1 MSVMPEPP
9 VTGERLG
16 PLIRMLRL
24 RAGWTED
31 DLARALVADSGRRTI
46 TRTEVWRWEVEYE
59 GRTAGPFWLPRIARV
74 LDVPVARLQAA
85 RAASKAARRIGH
97 ITTATPAEVLAS
109 LLPPDEPLAPCGTHS
124 GRRVGMDD
132 AEALLR
138 RVHGLRLADDVLA
151 GGDLVETCV
160 RELRKAVNLFNG
172 TSHTEE
178 VGRRLLVAV
187 AEMAQLAG
195 WVATDTGGP
204 VDAEPLFRLGA
215 SAAHQ
220 AEDGALTA
228 HLLGSWGYWTANTGN
243 PRRGLE
249 LVRAAEAAAGTDAP
263 LVARSL
269 TSARLAWTSALAG
282 DDRMALRAIGE
293 AMEQISDADLGEA
306 ADRLWLYW
314 VDVPEQEVMEARV
327 ATQLHRPLRAVPLL
341 RRVLT
346 GYDPTH
352 VREYAL
358 YLSWLVTALLDA
370 NETEEAAVQAHRMF
384 EIASSVPSTRA
395 AERGDVVLAALR
407 HHRRVPEVA
416 EVLAVWDAPPA

>member
-1 MSVMPEPP
+1 MSVMLEPP

-16 PLIRMLRL
+16 PLIRALRQ
-24 RAGWTED
+24 RGGWAED
-31 DLARALVADSGRRTI
+31 DLARALVAVSGRNTI

-59 GRTAGPFWLPRIARV
+59 GRTTGPFWLPHLASV
-74 LDVPVARLQAA
+74 LNVPVARLQAA

-97 ITTATPAEVLAS
+97 VATATPDEVLAS
-109 LLPPDEPLAPCGTHS
+109 LLPPGELLAPCGTQA

-138 RVHGLRLADDVLA
+138 RVHGMRLADDVLA

-160 RELRKAVNLFNG
+160 RELRKTVNLFNQ

-195 WVATDTGGP
+195 WVATDTGGR
-204 VDAEPLFRLGA
+204 VNAEPLFRLGA
-215 SAAHQ
+215 SAARQ
-220 AEDGALTA
+220 AGDGALAA
-228 HLLGSWGYWTANTGN
+228 HLLGSWGYWVANSGDA
-243 PRRGLE
+243 RRGVE
-249 LVRAAEAAAGTDAP
+249 LVQAAEAAAGSDVP

-269 TSARLAWTSALAG
+269 TSARLAWTSALVR
-282 DDRMALRAIGE
+282 DDRTALRAMGE
-293 AMEQISDADLGEA
+293 AMQQITDADPREA
-306 ADRLWLYW
+306 DDRLWLYW
-314 VDVPEQEVMEARV
+314 VDSAEQKVMQARV
-327 ATQLHRPLRAVPLL
+327 ATQLHRPLWAVPLL
-341 RRVLT
+341 RGVLA

-358 YLSWLVTALLDA
+358 YTSWLVTALLDA
-370 NETEEAAVQAHRMF
+370 NEMEEAAAQASRMF
-384 EIASSVPSTRA
+384 AMAASVPSTRA
-395 AERGDVVLAALR
+395 AERGNVVLAALR

-416 EVLAVWDAPPA
+416 EVLAMWDAPPA

>member
-1 MSVMPEPP
+1 MPEPP

-24 RAGWTED
+24 RAGWSED
-31 DLARALVADSGRRTI
+31 DLARALVAGSGRNTI

-59 GRTAGPFWLPRIARV
+59 GRTAGPFWLPHLAHA
-74 LDVPVARLQAA
+74 LDVPAARLQAA

-97 ITTATPAEVLAS
+97 IVTATPAAVLAS
-109 LLPPDEPLAPCGTHS
+109 LLPPGEPLALSATHT

-160 RELRKAVNLFNG
+160 RELRKTVNLFNQ
-172 TSHTEE
+172 TSHSEE

-195 WVATDTGGP
+195 WVATDIGGK
-204 VDAEPLFRLGA
+204 VDPGPLFRLGT
-215 SAAHQ
+215 SAARQ
-220 AEDGALTA
+220 AGDGALAA
-228 HLLGSWGYWTANTGN
+228 HLLGSWGYWAANTGDA
-243 PRRGLE
+243 RRGLE
-249 LVRAAEAAAGTDAP
+249 LVRAAEAAAGSDVP

-282 DDRMALRAIGE
+282 DDRTALRAMGE
-293 AMEQISDADLGEA
+293 AMQQITDADPREA
-306 ADRLWLYW
+306 DDRLWLYW
-314 VDVPEQEVMEARV
+314 VDAPEQEVMQARV

-341 RRVLT
+341 RDVLA

-370 NETEEAAVQAHRMF
+370 NETEEAAVQANRMF
-384 EIASSVPSTRA
+384 EMAASVPSMRA
-395 AERGDVVLAALR
+395 AERGDVVLSALR
-407 HHRRVPEVA
+407 HHRHVPEVA
-416 EVLAVWDAPPA
+416 AILALWDAPPE

>member
-16 PLIRMLRL
+16 PLIRTLRL
-24 RAGWTED
+24 RAGWAED
-31 DLARALVADSGRRTI
+31 DLARALVAASGRNTI

-59 GRTAGPFWLPRIARV
+59 GRTAGPLWLPHIAHV
-74 LDVPVARLQAA
+74 LNVPVCRLQAA

-97 ITTATPAEVLAS
+97 NTTAAPAEVLAS
-109 LLPPDEPLAPCGTHS
+109 LLPPGEPLAACGTQA

-160 RELRKAVNLFNG
+160 RELRRTVNLFNQS
-172 TSHTEE
+172 SHSEE
-178 VGRRLLVAV
+178 VGRRLLGAV

-195 WVATDTGGP
+195 WVATDTGG

-215 SAAHQ
+215 SAARQ
-220 AEDGALTA
+220 AEDGSLAA
-228 HLLGSWGYWTANTGN
+228 HLLGSWGYWTANTGDA
-243 PRRGLE
+243 RRGLE
-249 LVRAAEAAAGTDAP
+249 LVRAAEAAAGTGVP

-282 DDRMALRAIGE
+282 DDRTALRAMGE
-293 AMEQISDADLGEA
+293 AMQQITDADPREA
-306 ADRLWLYW
+306 DDQRWLYW
-314 VDVPEQEVMEARV
+314 VDAPEQEVMQARV

-341 RRVLT
+341 RGVLA

-352 VREYAL
+352 VREFAL
-358 YLSWLVTALLDA
+358 YTSWLITALLDA
-370 NETEEAAVQAHRMF
+370 NEMEEAASQAHRMF
-384 EIASSVPSTRA
+384 AMAASVPSTRA

-407 HHRRVPEVA
+407 RHRGVPEVA
-416 EVLAVWDAPPA
+416 EVLAMWDAPSA